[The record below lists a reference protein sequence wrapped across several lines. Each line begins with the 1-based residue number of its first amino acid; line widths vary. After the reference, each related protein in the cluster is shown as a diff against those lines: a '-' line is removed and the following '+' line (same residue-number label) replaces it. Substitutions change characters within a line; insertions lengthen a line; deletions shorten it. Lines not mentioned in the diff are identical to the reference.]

1 MAMNKPRLMLLAGAV
16 VLVVAGAAT
25 MVLRNAGPGMALDS
39 ATLGHV
45 TPAVRD
51 TAVAPTPSAT
61 SIDGGATMPGD
72 ASLVSSAPDEFVLPS
87 NLPPLPPI
95 DQPFAQQIAAL
106 SERASAGDATAACR
120 LTVEAARCDQIMGLR
135 ATATMAERG
144 GPAQMSNV
152 GKEMMIEMSARAALA
167 IERDGGHCDA
177 VEQDRLR
184 DVDHVLSATA
194 KRFTVR
200 QKVVLVMLRNN
211 GMLARTTVPPDMT
224 QGGGRSSSMQF
235 VPQFYSDYTIPFLE
249 EGVRAGELLALEGK
263 VLLHQPSTLPNEIF
277 GLRMAWPD
285 QYRFALYSRA
295 LLELNGA
302 GALNATY
309 LGVLD
314 PVLAAMSA
322 AQRGALDADV
332 AKLVTEIREAR
343 QRYKTT
349 PLTEGAGLA
358 ELCAD

>member
-1 MAMNKPRLMLLAGAV
+1 MSKPRLMLLAGAV
-16 VLVVAGAAT
+16 VLVVAGAVW
-25 MVLRNAGPGMALDS
+25 MVLHNAKPG
-39 ATLGHV
+39 
-45 TPAVRD
+45 
-51 TAVAPTPSAT
+51 TAPGASNHESDAIDAGAGVVASTNSAT
-61 SIDGGATMPGD
+61 SVDGGTTMSGD
-72 ASLVSSAPDEFVLPS
+72 TTWVASTSDEFALPP

-120 LTVEAARCDQIMGLR
+120 LTVEAARCDQIIGLR
-135 ATATMAERG
+135 AAATMAERG
-144 GPAQMSNV
+144 GPARMSNV

-167 IERDGGHCDA
+167 LERDGGHCDA

-184 DVDHVLSATA
+184 DVDRVLSATV

-211 GMLARTTVPPDMT
+211 GTLARTAVPPDMT
-224 QGGGRSSSMQF
+224 QGGGRSSSIQF
-235 VPQFYSDYTIPFLE
+235 VPQFYSDYTVPFLE

-263 VLLHQPSTLPNEIF
+263 VLLHQPSTLPSEIF

-302 GALNATY
+302 GALSGTY

-314 PVLAAMSA
+314 PVLAAMTA
-322 AQRGALDADV
+322 TQRAALDADV
-332 AKLVTEIREAR
+332 AKMVTEIREAR
-343 QRYKTT
+343 KRYRTA
-349 PLTEGAGLA
+349 PLIEDAGLA

>member
-1 MAMNKPRLMLLAGAV
+1 MNKPRLMLLAGAAL
-16 VLVVAGAAT
+16 LVVTGAAM
-25 MVLRNAGPGMALDS
+25 MVLRNAGPGMAPGS
-39 ATLGHV
+39 ASREHDA
-45 TPAVRD
+45 PAVQG
-51 TAVAPTPSAT
+51 TAVTPTPSAT
-61 SIDGGATMPGD
+61 SVDGEAPMSVD
-72 ASLVSSAPDEFVLPS
+72 ASPVPSAPDEFVLPPD
-87 NLPPLPPI
+87 LPPLPPI

-177 VEQDRLR
+177 VEQDQLR
-184 DVDHVLSATA
+184 DVDRVLSATA

-211 GMLARTTVPPDMT
+211 GTLARTTVPPDMT

-277 GLRMAWPD
+277 GLRMTWPD

-343 QRYKTT
+343 QRYKTA
-349 PLTEGAGLA
+349 PLSERAGLA
-358 ELCAD
+358 ELCAS

>member
-1 MAMNKPRLMLLAGAV
+1 MNKPRLMLLAGAV
-16 VLVVAGAAT
+16 VLVVAGAVMMA
-25 MVLRNAGPGMALDS
+25 LRNAGSGMAPGS
-39 ATLGHV
+39 AGREHD
-45 TPAVRD
+45 TPAVGD
-51 TAVAPTPSAT
+51 TAVAPTT
-61 SIDGGATMPGD
+61 STMPEGGGTTTSGD
-72 ASLVSSAPDEFVLPS
+72 SSPAPPVPGEFALPPS
-87 NLPPLPPI
+87 LPPLPPI
-95 DQPFAQQIAAL
+95 DQPFAQQIAVL

-120 LTVEAARCDQIMGLR
+120 LMVEAARCDQIIGLR
-135 ATATMAERG
+135 ATARMAERG

-184 DVDHVLSATA
+184 DVDRVLSATA
-194 KRFTVR
+194 KRFNVR

-211 GMLARTTVPPDMT
+211 GTLARTNLPPDMT

-277 GLRMAWPD
+277 GLRMSWPD

-302 GALNATY
+302 GALSGAY
-309 LGVLD
+309 VSVLD
-314 PVLAAMSA
+314 SVLAAMSA

-343 QRYKTT
+343 QRYRTA
-349 PLTEGAGLA
+349 PLSEGAGLA